1 MKLLL
6 DANLSP
12 RVAAMLS
19 DAGHDA
25 IHVASIGLLAATDPE
40 ILARAAADEMVLV
53 TADNDFAMLLA
64 LSGASRPSVV
74 HLRGINELPKA
85 AVAELVIANLP
96 AVADDLAAGAI
107 VSLSPTRLAVRS
119 LPIG

>member
-12 RVAAMLS
+12 RIATLLVEAE
-19 DAGHDA
+19 HDA
-25 IHVASIGLLAATDPE
+25 RHVVHLGLLAADDVT
-40 ILARAAADEMVLV
+40 ILDRAVADSAVLV
-53 TADNDFAMLLA
+53 TADSDFSMMLA
-64 LSGASRPSVV
+64 LSGAERPSVV
-74 HLRGINELPKA
+74 FLRGCNELTQSTIA
-85 AVAELVIANLP
+85 ALLIANLP
-96 AVADDLAAGAI
+96 NVADDLAAGAI

>member
-1 MKLLL
+1 MRLLL

-12 RVAAMLS
+12 RVAAILS
-19 DAGHDA
+19 DVGHEA
-25 IHVASIGLLAATDPE
+25 THVASIGLLAATDPQ
-40 ILARAAADEMVLV
+40 ILARAAADEVVLV
-53 TADNDFAMLLA
+53 TAGSDFAMLLA

-74 HLRGINELPKA
+74 HLRGTNELTKA
-85 AVAELVIANLP
+85 AVAELLIANLP
-96 AVADDLAAGAI
+96 TVADNLAGGAI